1 MEGGEEEQAF
11 CVKGSM
17 CKGVKRQVQ
26 HDQEAGWRGRK
37 KQRQLPSLWLR
48 CLVEW

>member
-1 MEGGEEEQAF
+1 MEGGDEEQAF

-26 HDQEAGWRGRK
+26 HDQEAGWRK
-37 KQRQLPSLWLR
+37 KEAKTTPKSVAQMPG
-48 CLVEW
+48 